1 MFQSFPKMAVGEALK
16 PHDGENNDPLNMVD
30 EDELDG
36 QYRDDFFRKISSHQK
51 NDSFGDSFEQAS
63 PD

>member
-16 PHDGENNDPLNMVD
+16 PHDGENNDPLSMVD

-36 QYRDDFFRKISSHQK
+36 QYRDDFFRKISNH
-51 NDSFGDSFEQAS
+51 
-63 PD
+63 